1 MRKLNAG
8 SGSLCLQEAR
18 DAGQRFH
25 VIVGPDAHIVWSNA
39 SISSNGS
46 RLDDDK
52 TNAANR
58 TAAKVHQVKV
68 IRVAVCCRIHAHRRH
83 GNSVPEGDA
92 SDRYRSKEVDLGYF
106 SVVSALRSAR
116 A

>member
-1 MRKLNAG
+1 
-8 SGSLCLQEAR
+8 
-18 DAGQRFH
+18 
-25 VIVGPDAHIVWSNA
+25 VIVGPDAHIVWRNP

-52 TNAANR
+52 AHAADR
-58 TAAKVHQVKV
+58 ATAKVHQVKV
-68 IRVAVCCRIHAHRRH
+68 IRVTVFGRIHAHRRH
-83 GNSVPEGDA
+83 GNSVPEGDT

-116 A
+116 ATSYLPAEVFDW